1 MAVFIT
7 LGNFTVILVYST
19 ERKIRHSQEIFR
31 LFLGVADI
39 IIGLIVL
46 PTVVNTIL
54 KTFQHTLQL
63 QTPINIIGQKRFL
76 FTNGSYIYKNRTSTI
91 SMLETRAMAKNRL
104 FGSVYRNSIGFFTNV
119 SFTVSIYL
127 LTASGI
133 DRLRALWKPLH
144 YNQNVA
150 KRFAIISLIVCWILA
165 IFVSFLPA
173 FVHGFSYEI
182 ITNSYILFKGKI
194 ARILYLTI
202 TFPPLF
208 ATWIISVSIY
218 LITRKIF
225 DRVKNLPN
233 DKDDLKNQRKLNFI
247 LFLMVFAFSFSLL
260 PSVLVILLDLY
271 IYGLDPQ
278 SPQTFNLTVEKIVI
292 LLKVTAIIIMQS
304 NSFWNF
310 LIYSLRIKTF
320 RKIALEKYKK
330 IWNLI
335 KCCKLFSAS
344 K

>member
-1 MAVFIT
+1 M
-7 LGNFTVILVYST
+7 GNFTVILVYST

-39 IIGLIVL
+39 IGGLIVL
-46 PTVVNTIL
+46 PTAINTML
-54 KTFQHTLQL
+54 KSYQHTLQL
-63 QTPINIIGQKRFL
+63 QTPINIIGQNRFL
-76 FTNGSYIYKNRTSTI
+76 FTNGSYIYKNTTSTI
-91 SMLETRAMAKNRL
+91 SMLETMTMAKNRL

-173 FVHGFSYEI
+173 FVRGFSYEI
-182 ITNSYILFKGKI
+182 TTNSYVSYRGRM
-194 ARILYLTI
+194 ARILYLTM
-202 TFPPLF
+202 TFFPLV

-218 LITRKIF
+218 LITRKTF
-225 DRVKNLPN
+225 NRVKNLPN
-233 DKDDLKNQRKLNFI
+233 NKDDLKNQRKLNFI

-271 IYGLDPQ
+271 IPVIDPQ
-278 SPQTFNLTVEKIVI
+278 LPQTFNLTVEKIVI
-292 LLKVTAIIIMQS
+292 SLKLTAIIIVAS

-320 RKIALEKYKK
+320 RKIALKKYKK
-330 IWNLI
+330 IWN
-335 KCCKLFSAS
+335 
-344 K
+344 